1 MTERLR
7 IVIAEDEPELL
18 ADLEETLADFGH
30 EVVAAAKPAGN
41 WSSGAE
47 TSPDLVITDIKM
59 PDLDGLEAAE
69 RIRGNKPVP
78 IVIVSAFHD
87 PAFVERALQEHVLA
101 FLAKPIDN
109 ASLKTSITLA
119 MRRFQNS
126 RRWKSRRM
134 TCVRRWKIAK
144 W

>member
-30 EVVAAAKPAGN
+30 EVVGKAQTGRQLVEQCR
-41 WSSGAE
+41 E

-59 PDLDGLEAAE
+59 PDLDGLEAAKL
-69 RIRGNKPVP
+69 IRGTRPVP

-87 PAFVERALQEHVLA
+87 PEFVERAMQDHVLA
-101 FLAKPIDN
+101 FL
-109 ASLKTSITLA
+109 
-119 MRRFQNS
+119 
-126 RRWKSRRM
+126 
-134 TCVRRWKIAK
+134 V
-144 W
+144 